1 MNLPFDLK
9 VLIFSYLSENE
20 IRSFTFYLPKKLINY
35 TMIHKFPNINKEKIN
50 GIVNNFHNKCYK
62 CNNNLGFEY
71 NIILCYRCSEK
82 LDTNI
87 NYPIICHIC
96 AKNKLNRGQVR
107 FTSCDICGGSTMH
120 LGITPY
126 S

>member
-20 IRSFTFYLPKKLINY
+20 IRSLIFYLPKKLINY
-35 TMIHKFPNINKEKIN
+35 TMIHKFPNINKEKIM
-50 GIVNNFHNKCYK
+50 GIVNNYHEKCYK
-62 CNNNLGFEY
+62 CDNNLGFEY
-71 NIILCYRCSEK
+71 NIMLCYKCSEQ
-82 LDTNI
+82 LDNNI
-87 NYPIICHIC
+87 NYPLICHNC
-96 AKNKLNRGQVR
+96 AVNKLNRGQLR
-107 FTSCDICGGSTMH
+107 FNLCDICNYPTTH